1 MTAPSPRFNPGDAV
15 PTVFASLVRASK
27 HPEGPVPD
35 VVLEL
40 AALRVS
46 LRNGCAFCCD
56 LHGRRAAAA
65 GASELVLRAL
75 PGWREL
81 PELDDVA
88 RAALSVAEVLTT
100 LDHGHDPG
108 PVLDAAQAVLGPEG
122 LAQVAASVAAV
133 SAWNRL
139 LIAAGVHPDPSYS

>member
-1 MTAPSPRFNPGDAV
+1 MSVLRFAPGEATPE
-15 PTVFASLVRASK
+15 TFAGLVRASR
-27 HPEGPVPD
+27 HADGPVPD
-35 VVLEL
+35 RVLEL
-40 AALRVS
+40 VALRVS

-56 LHGRRAAAA
+56 LHHRRAEAA
-65 GASELVLRAL
+65 GADAVVLRAL

-81 PELDDVA
+81 PQLDDVA

-108 PVLDAAQAVLGPEG
+108 PTLDGARAVLGADG

-133 SAWNRL
+133 SGWNRL
-139 LIAAGVHPDPSYS
+139 LIAAGVVPDPTYG

>member
-1 MTAPSPRFNPGDAV
+1 MTEPRFVPAEATPDA
-15 PTVFASLVRASK
+15 FAGLVRASR
-27 HPEGPVPD
+27 HPAGPLPD

-56 LHGRRAAAA
+56 LHARRAEAA
-65 GASELVLRAL
+65 GADPVVLRAL

-81 PELDDVA
+81 PQLDDAA

-108 PVLDAAQAVLGPEG
+108 PTLDAARAALGADGFAQAV
-122 LAQVAASVAAV
+122 AAVAAV

-139 LIAAGVHPDPSYS
+139 LIAAGVAPDPSYG